1 MNKLA
6 VISLIFILSVDAII
20 ADTSTSPMVNPDNS
34 VSFKL
39 FLKDIDEVEIKG
51 SIAQPRTLIDLGFGS
66 ITRTPTLEMDE
77 NDGVFTFT
85 SKPLR
90 SEFYTYYF
98 QLDDEEDMR
107 MLDPDNP
114 NHVRD
119 VADTLNYFI
128 IPGGIG
134 DYYMD
139 KDVPHGQLIKVWYPS
154 SIKDM
159 KKRRMSVYLPSG
171 YSENHDGRFP
181 VLYLLHGSGGDE
193 EAWTGCGRAVQI
205 LDNMIAEGK
214 CKPMI
219 VVMPNGNADLAAAP
233 GEDPRNPYVKPSSK
247 NFSSMSG
254 VIEDAFVREVV
265 SYVDDNYRT
274 ITNKENRAIA
284 GVSLGGLHTMFI
296 SMNNPDMFDYVGLFS
311 AQTTNALNSKKI
323 GGITKLLDAFQGIK
337 NEIRSLRNGNDSG
350 NSVAAFIY
358 ENEDQKMA
366 VQFSNPPKLYYIAF
380 GSDDFVKKLNLDLR
394 NKLEDNGYKYVFR
407 ETDGGHTWENW
418 RKYLLD
424 FLPRLF
430 RP

>member
-139 KDVPHGQLIKVWYPS
+139 KDVPHGQLI
-154 SIKDM
+154 
-159 KKRRMSVYLPSG
+159 
-171 YSENHDGRFP
+171 
-181 VLYLLHGSGGDE
+181 
-193 EAWTGCGRAVQI
+193 
-205 LDNMIAEGK
+205 
-214 CKPMI
+214 
-219 VVMPNGNADLAAAP
+219 
-233 GEDPRNPYVKPSSK
+233 
-247 NFSSMSG
+247 
-254 VIEDAFVREVV
+254 
-265 SYVDDNYRT
+265 
-274 ITNKENRAIA
+274 
-284 GVSLGGLHTMFI
+284 
-296 SMNNPDMFDYVGLFS
+296 
-311 AQTTNALNSKKI
+311 
-323 GGITKLLDAFQGIK
+323 
-337 NEIRSLRNGNDSG
+337 
-350 NSVAAFIY
+350 
-358 ENEDQKMA
+358 
-366 VQFSNPPKLYYIAF
+366 
-380 GSDDFVKKLNLDLR
+380 
-394 NKLEDNGYKYVFR
+394 
-407 ETDGGHTWENW
+407 
-418 RKYLLD
+418 
-424 FLPRLF
+424 
-430 RP
+430 